1 MRRGSQ
7 IWRSST
13 EKAPARKDR
22 GFFMGCDWL
31 VRQPLGNLLRY
42 SVVVIPA

>member
-7 IWRSST
+7 IWRNGK
-13 EKAPARKDR
+13 EKTPARKAG

-42 SVVVIPA
+42 SVVVMPA